1 MIDNNC
7 SLDQCS
13 KSIDQCGKGFADSD
27 SSGCK
32 MFR

>member
-13 KSIDQCGKGFADSD
+13 KSIDQVAKGLLIPIQV
-27 SSGCK
+27 GVQNV
-32 MFR
+32 

>member
-13 KSIDQCGKGFADSD
+13 KSIDQCGKGLLIPIQV
-27 SSGCK
+27 GVQNV
-32 MFR
+32 